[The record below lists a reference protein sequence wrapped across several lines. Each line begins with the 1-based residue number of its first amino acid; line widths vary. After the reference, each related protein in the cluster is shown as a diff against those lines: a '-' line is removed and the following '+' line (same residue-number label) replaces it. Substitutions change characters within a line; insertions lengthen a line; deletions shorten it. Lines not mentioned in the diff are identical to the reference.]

1 MPRSSSVPKGFHS
14 LRGTGRARR
23 DSAGSSASLGEAL
36 LSGSVL
42 IRATPES
49 TKVMRVQF
57 VAMHGELRISFT
69 QVTDSCTQSFELCRL
84 DYRTLAVGW
93 FRDDP
98 AMFILAATHNDKLFH
113 EIYCYPT
120 DVSRNLWLGVLKSN
134 NAIVVPMFLKNMRIK
149 YCVNATGAHETDH
162 TFGHVINAVREVTE
176 FELSL

>member
-1 MPRSSSVPKGFHS
+1 MRRSASVPKGFHS
-14 LRGTGRARR
+14 LRGTTAYRARR
-23 DSAGSSASLGEAL
+23 DSPASSASLGESL

-57 VAMHGELRISFT
+57 VAMDGELRIRFT
-69 QVTDSCTQSFELCRL
+69 QVTDSRIQAFELCRL

-98 AMFILAATHNDKLFH
+98 AMFILAATDHDKLFH

-120 DVSRNLWLGVLKSN
+120 DVSRNVWLGVLKSN
-134 NAIVVPMFLKNMRIK
+134 YAIVVPMFLKNMRIK
-149 YCVNATGAHETDH
+149 RSDATAGAHETADSL
-162 TFGHVINAVREVTE
+162 GHVMHSVLE
-176 FELSL
+176 F

>member
-1 MPRSSSVPKGFHS
+1 MRRSASVPKGFHS

-23 DSAGSSASLGEAL
+23 DSAASSASRGEAL

-57 VAMHGELRISFT
+57 AAMDGELRIRFT
-69 QVTDSCTQSFELCRL
+69 QVTDSRTQAFELCRL

-98 AMFILAATHNDKLFH
+98 AMFILAATDHDKLFH

-120 DVSRNLWLGVLKSN
+120 DVSRNIWLGVLKSKY
-134 NAIVVPMFLKNMRIK
+134 AIVVPMFLKNMRIK
-149 YCVNATGAHETDH
+149 RSDAAAGAHETAD
-162 TFGHVINAVREVTE
+162 TFGHVINAVCEVTD
-176 FELSL
+176 FVS